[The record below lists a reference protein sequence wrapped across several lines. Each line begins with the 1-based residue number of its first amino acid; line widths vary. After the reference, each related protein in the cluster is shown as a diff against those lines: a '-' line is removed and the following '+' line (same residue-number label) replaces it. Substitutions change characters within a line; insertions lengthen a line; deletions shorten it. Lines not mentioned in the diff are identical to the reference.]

1 VAWLTRESEVLTALD
16 LKAHWGREPID
27 CALLVAGPRLVH
39 SLGGRQAVD
48 VAWCR
53 PASGERLEVRRISVL
68 APWRVARPCGP
79 RLAVLVA
86 PCGAFER
93 WHLRVGDVLEI
104 SGESGNEDHRPG
116 TRAG

>member
-1 VAWLTRESEVLTALD
+1 VAWLTRGSEVLAALD
-16 LKAHWGREPID
+16 LDSPWGREPIEH
-27 CALLVAGPRLVH
+27 ARLVVGPRLVH
-39 SLGGRQAVD
+39 SLGGQQPVD

-53 PASGERLEVRRISVL
+53 SDSADRLEVRRISVL

-79 RLAVLVA
+79 RLAVVVA